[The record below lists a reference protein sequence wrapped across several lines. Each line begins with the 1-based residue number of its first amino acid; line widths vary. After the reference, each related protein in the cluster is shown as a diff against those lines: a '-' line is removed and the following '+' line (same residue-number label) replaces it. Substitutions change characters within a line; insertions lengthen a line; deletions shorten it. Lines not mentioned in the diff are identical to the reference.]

1 MEFDFASLLVIV
13 TIGALCPAF
22 ADRIPGKIIPETV
35 FLLVIG
41 AILGPY
47 GLDLFAIDEPVSL
60 LSELGMAFLFL
71 LAGYE
76 INPDSL
82 TGSQGRA
89 GLATWAASFAFALV
103 FGAALPAIGFGSLA
117 NVALAIALTTTAI
130 GTLMPILKERGVLGT
145 AVGDSIISYGT
156 WGEVAPIIAI
166 VMLLSA
172 RSAWKSAII
181 LLGLAILCVLIARH
195 AAGVRERGSRFYRS
209 IEAKADTTSQTFVRL
224 TIWLLMLLVTI
235 SDVFDL
241 DIVLGAFAAGFTL
254 RSIMPDGDH
263 ALEHKLDAIGFGFF
277 IPVFFVVSGGKID
290 VASVFAQPALLIA
303 LIVALVVIRAIP
315 IFVATSIHRETR
327 DMPAQNR
334 ASVAI
339 YCATALPLIVAVT
352 SIAVRAGAMPQDF
365 ASTFVAAGAIT
376 VFLMP
381 LVGQLAYQVVDA
393 QTVHKISREAA
404 GGESG
409 RSADEK
415 RRLVDLGTR
424 FKVERM
430 VYSDAPARDVA
441 IIMAESLGF
450 AEDDPRID
458 AIAARIE
465 SIRRLRGD
473 EVRGLSLT
481 DRSRLHHEEIRR
493 IREARKKA
501 HRKYLKHREK
511 QRALEERK
519 KGRA

>member
-82 TGSQGRA
+82 TGSQGRT

-172 RSAWKSAII
+172 RSAWKNAII
-181 LLGLAILCVLIARH
+181 LLGLAVLCVLIARH

-235 SDVFDL
+235 SAVFDL

-381 LVGQLAYQVVDA
+381 LVGQLTYQVVDA